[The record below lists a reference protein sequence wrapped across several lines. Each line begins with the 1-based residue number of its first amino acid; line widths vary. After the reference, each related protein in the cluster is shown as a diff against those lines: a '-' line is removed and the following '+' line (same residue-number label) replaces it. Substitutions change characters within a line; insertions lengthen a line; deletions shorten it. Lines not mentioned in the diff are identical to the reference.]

1 MAGGAWT
8 GCVHGREGHSWQGGV
23 WQEGAYMAVGDVH
36 GRGACVMD
44 AHPSPGRYYEIR
56 AVRIVLECILV
67 CKCFDVHFSPV
78 FMQ

>member
-23 WQEGAYMAVGDVH
+23 W
-36 GRGACVMD
+36 RGACVMD